1 MNLEKWGL
9 TSHFKEK
16 TLDILDNYSEIKS
29 KTCYSGFEDF
39 EVVEKNGIKYHREIM
54 VVEDFIAWV
63 YDNRGYKDE
72 FAEDWEIIGNIY
84 SNPEL
89 LK

>member
-1 MNLEKWGL
+1 
-9 TSHFKEK
+9 
-16 TLDILDNYSEIKS
+16 
-29 KTCYSGFEDF
+29 
-39 EVVEKNGIKYHREIM
+39 M